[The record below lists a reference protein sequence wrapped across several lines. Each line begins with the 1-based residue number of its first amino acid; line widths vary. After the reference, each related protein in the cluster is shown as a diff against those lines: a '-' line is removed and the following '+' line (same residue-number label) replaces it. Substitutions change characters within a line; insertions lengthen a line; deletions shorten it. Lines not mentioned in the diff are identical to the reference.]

1 MPYFEILYFN
11 GQVYHNI
18 DTDAVDSEGNHLYPD
33 IPISDLNAMKDL
45 FIKTVRY
52 QAWNELRKTDYY
64 VAYCLEEGLI
74 FDSKYPTIATLR
86 DNIRSWAYATETA
99 INNATTLDEL
109 FAIYIVLPATYKYN
123 EFTHPVF

>member
-11 GQVYHNI
+11 GQIYQNI
-18 DTDAVDSEGNHLYPD
+18 DTDAVDSEGNPLYPD
-33 IPISDLNAMKDL
+33 IPISNLDAMKDL

-64 VAYCLEEGLI
+64 VAYCFEEGFT

-86 DNIRSWAYATETA
+86 DNIRNWASETETA
-99 INNATTLDEL
+99 INNTTTLDEL
-109 FAIYIVLPATYKYN
+109 FAIDIVLPETYKID
-123 EFTHPVF
+123 EFTHPVY